1 MLTYIV
7 GKTEGSVQAP
17 RPVQGPRFPNAERN
31 FAAEMEAA
39 IEQVDSLQ
47 EDADR
52 AVQQVA
58 SGKDVNLHGMTLSLE
73 KADVALRTM
82 VTVRNKVVDAY
93 QQVMNM
99 SI

>member
-7 GKTEGSVQAP
+7 GNTEGAVQSP
-17 RPVQGPRFPNAERN
+17 RAVQGPRFPNTERD
-31 FAAEMEAA
+31 FAAELEAA
-39 IEQVDSLQ
+39 IDRVDTAQ

-52 AVQQVA
+52 AVQNVA
-58 SGKDVNLHGMTLSLE
+58 SGKDVNLHGMTISLE

-82 VTVRNKVVDAY
+82 VTVRDKVVEAY

>member
-7 GKTEGSVQAP
+7 GNTEGSVQAP
-17 RPVQGPRFPNAERN
+17 RPVQGPRFPNAERD
-31 FAAEMEAA
+31 FSAELEAA
-39 IEQVDSLQ
+39 IEKVDTIQ

-52 AVQQVA
+52 MVQNVA
-58 SGKDVNLHGMTLSLE
+58 SGKDVNLHGMTISLE

-82 VTVRNKVVDAY
+82 VTVRDKVVEAY